1 MGPENRL
8 NVELEAMAVL
18 DFSLILTNAGAVL
31 AEDQVCD
38 YDRERKMVCGRW
50 GGEVLRVWKGT

>member
-18 DFSLILTNAGAVL
+18 DFSLILTSAGAEL
-31 AEDQVCD
+31 AEDQVC
-38 YDRERKMVCGRW
+38 EHG
-50 GGEVLRVWKGT
+50 